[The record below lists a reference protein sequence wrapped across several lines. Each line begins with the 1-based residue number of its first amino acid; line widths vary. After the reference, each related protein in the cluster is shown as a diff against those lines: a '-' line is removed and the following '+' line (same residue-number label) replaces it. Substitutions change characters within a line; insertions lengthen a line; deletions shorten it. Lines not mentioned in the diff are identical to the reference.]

1 MTALAMKFEQK
12 RLDRSAQTGRNQTQT
27 PIYLA
32 LETRSRAQVAR
43 QITVSRHSGPKGL
56 EWGTKLRQHAGEGI
70 LLGECRLNLRRF
82 PAALILHPGQL
93 PFGRNSPIPK
103 ACCDLECG

>member
-56 EWGTKLRQHAGEGI
+56 EWGTNCGNMLEKVFY
-70 LLGECRLNLRRF
+70 LGNVGSDSTEAASMRAF
-82 PAALILHPGQL
+82 PNVI
-93 PFGRNSPIPK
+93 
-103 ACCDLECG
+103 